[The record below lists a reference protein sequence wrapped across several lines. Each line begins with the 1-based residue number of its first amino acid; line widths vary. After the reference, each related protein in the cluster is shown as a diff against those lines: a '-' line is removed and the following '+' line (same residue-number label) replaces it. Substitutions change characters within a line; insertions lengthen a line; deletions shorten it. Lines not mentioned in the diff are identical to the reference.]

1 MIPLR
6 DENPR
11 IKFPL
16 ITILLI
22 ISNVLVFVIF
32 MLRPETR
39 NQFILNY
46 ALFPSQVHNLGI
58 GIEESIGYNFLP
70 HFFTY
75 MFMHASWM
83 HLIGNCWFLW
93 IFGDNVEGVMG
104 SIGFLIFY
112 FICGILSALVH
123 IVTTFSPNIPIIGA
137 SGAVAGVMG
146 AYLILFPK
154 AKIYT
159 FVPFLFIWVIPI
171 PAFIF
176 LIMWFG
182 MQLLNGL
189 TNLITPGK
197 GISNIAFWAH
207 IGGFVIGIVGGI
219 LYKKRMIKLYRNR
232 YYRT

>member
-1 MIPLR
+1 MIPLK

-11 IKFPL
+11 IKFPI

-22 ISNVLVFVIF
+22 ISNILVFVFF
-32 MLRPETR
+32 MLRPESK

-46 ALFPSQVHNLGI
+46 ALFPSEIRNLGV
-58 GIEESIGYNFLP
+58 GVENTIGYNLFLD
-70 HFFTY
+70 FFTY

-104 SIGFLIFY
+104 RVQFLIFY
-112 FICGILSALVH
+112 LICGILSAIVH
-123 IVTTFSPNIPIIGA
+123 IITTFTPNIPIIGA

-146 AYLILFPK
+146 AYLIFFPK
-154 AKIYT
+154 ARIYT
-159 FVPFLFIWVIPI
+159 FVPFLFIWVIPL

-182 MQLLNGL
+182 IQLLNAL
-189 TNLITPGK
+189 TNLIGPGK
-197 GISNIAFWAH
+197 GVANIAFWAH
-207 IGGFVIGIVGGI
+207 VGGFVIGTIGGI
-219 LYKKRMIKLYRNR
+219 LYKKRMIKLYKNR
-232 YYRT
+232 YYRE